1 MCRGGDIMK
10 KDMCLFERFSK
21 IVLGLFFLISAIGF
35 TLSGIT
41 IFPIFGFLLAVP
53 ALLVSLYFFHAHL
66 NRSCQIGVE

>member
-1 MCRGGDIMK
+1 ME

-21 IVLGLFFLISAIGF
+21 LALGLFFLISAIGF

-41 IFPIFGFLLAVP
+41 IFPIFGFLIAVP

-66 NRSCQIGVE
+66 NRSCQIDVE

>member
-1 MCRGGDIMK
+1 MK

-21 IVLGLFFLISAIGF
+21 IVLGLFFLITAIGL

-53 ALLVSLYFFHAHL
+53 ALLVSLYFFRVHL
-66 NRSCQIGVE
+66 NRSCQIGE